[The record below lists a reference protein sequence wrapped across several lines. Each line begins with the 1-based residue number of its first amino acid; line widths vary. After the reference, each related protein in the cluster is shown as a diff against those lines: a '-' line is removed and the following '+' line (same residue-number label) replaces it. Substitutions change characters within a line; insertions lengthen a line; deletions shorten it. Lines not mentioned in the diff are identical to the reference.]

1 MTPFRPYRLAS
12 IALLIAALP
21 ALAFADDTVQDYTDT
36 VKEVFEVDRGGTL
49 YVDMDHGN
57 MDIDVVRGEEVR
69 IEVERRVEGRYSRS
83 EAEEV
88 LRYHELDLVQRGDD
102 VVIESR
108 FDKEKGFWGRRNERN
123 KLRVK
128 VRVSVPDRYNVQF
141 TTGAGNVGI
150 VDVDGDIEGRTGAGN
165 ITVSDTRGELE
176 IETGA
181 GNLSIRDIEG
191 EAEVQTGAGNIS
203 LDGALGQVEARSG
216 AGNIDAHLTARL
228 GGSSSFKSGA
238 GNVTVYIDDSVGA
251 YVDAVAAMG
260 SASTDFDL
268 RVEGKWM
275 KKSFEGEV
283 NGGGPEIYMRAGVG
297 NVTLRSR

>member
-12 IALLIAALP
+12 ALLLCLTLP
-21 ALAFADDTVQDYTDT
+21 ALAHADDTVQDYTDT
-36 VKEVFEVDRGGTL
+36 VKKVFDVDRGGTL

-83 EAEEV
+83 EAEDV
-88 LRYHELDLVQRGDD
+88 LRHHELDLVQRGDD
-102 VVIESR
+102 VVVESR
-108 FDKEKGFWGRRNERN
+108 FDNDKGFWGRRTERN
-123 KLRVK
+123 KLRIQ

-150 VDVDGDIEGRTGAGN
+150 VDVNGDIEGRTGAGN
-165 ITVSDTRGELE
+165 ITVSDTVGELE
-176 IETGA
+176 INTGA
-181 GNLSIRDIEG
+181 GNISVRDVEG
-191 EAEVQTGAGNIS
+191 EAEVRTGAGNIS
-203 LDGALGQVEARSG
+203 LDGSLGEVEASSG
-216 AGNIDAHLTARL
+216 AGNVDAHLTGRL
-228 GGSSSFKSGA
+228 GGDSSFTSGA

-260 SASTDFDL
+260 SASTDFNL

-275 KKSFEGEV
+275 KKSFEGEI